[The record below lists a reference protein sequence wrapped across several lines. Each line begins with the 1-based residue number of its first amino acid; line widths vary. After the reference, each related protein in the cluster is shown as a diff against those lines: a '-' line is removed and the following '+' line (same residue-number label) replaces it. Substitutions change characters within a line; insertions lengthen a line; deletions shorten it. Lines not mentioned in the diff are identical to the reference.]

1 MLAIISCSSTVPFCY
16 TIDKALN
23 LNELKLNLE
32 EMTHL
37 RDFIAGPTYWEL
49 H

>member
-16 TIDKALN
+16 TIYKAFN
-23 LNELKLNLE
+23 LNELKVNLE
-32 EMTHL
+32 EIRHL
-37 RDFIAGPTYWEL
+37 RDFIAGLTYWEL